1 MILEV
6 IMPQAERVGLLVTLA
21 AVIAWMAAA
30 GSTAQAQLAGRE
42 VRIGIG
48 GPLTTASATFGVEMR
63 QAVDLA
69 VEEKNAGG
77 GILGAAVVAIAVDDE
92 ANNDK
97 GAAAAKGFCDDPL
110 ILGVIGHVNSGV
122 TIAAARVYGNCG
134 LAAITPMSSNP
145 GVTELGLSNIF
156 RLTNRDDRKG
166 PGLARWLYDKMGK
179 RRTVVLDDGTTYGKG
194 LADGF
199 VTGFEQKGGTLLLRQ
214 SVHGG
219 DTDFRPMLR
228 ALPPDFD
235 VLFFAGIREGAYI
248 LKDMRA
254 LGLNQVFACGDGCW
268 SVDGFI
274 KASEGAALKG
284 EGVRILSAAPAIGTV
299 PGSSE
304 FAARYTA
311 KYGPINNYAASSYD
325 SVRLLLAAIERTAAD
340 KRQLPSRADVIA
352 AVRQASFQGIAYAR
366 PAEWDAKGD
375 NTAAVIFVNV
385 VDGERFKEIDQIAG
399 SP

>member
-1 MILEV
+1 MLGV
-6 IMPQAERVGLLVTLA
+6 TRLPNLVPLA
-21 AVIAWMAAA
+21 TAFALMATT
-30 GSTAQAQLAGRE
+30 TAQAQLAGRE
-42 VRIGIG
+42 VHIGIG
-48 GPLTTASATFGVEMR
+48 GPLTTASATFE
-63 QAVDLA
+63 DKKKKEINIEN
-69 VEEKNAGG
+69 EEKNAGG
-77 GILGAAVVAIAVDDE
+77 GILGAKVIAISVDDA

-97 GAAAAKGFCDDPL
+97 GLAAAKQFCDDPL
-110 ILGVIGHVNSGV
+110 NLGVVGHVNSGV

-145 GVTELGLSNIF
+145 GVTELGLGNIF

-199 VTGFEQKGGTLLLRQ
+199 AAGFEQKGGTVLLRQ
-214 SVHGG
+214 SVHAG
-219 DTDFRPMLR
+219 DTDFRSLLGT
-228 ALPPDFD
+228 LPADFD

-254 LGLNQVFACGDGCW
+254 LGLNQLFACGDGCW

-274 KASEGAALKG
+274 KPSEGAALKG

-299 PGSSE
+299 PGSRE

-311 KYGPINNYAASSYD
+311 KYGPINNYAANSYD
-325 SVRLLLAAIERTAAD
+325 SARLLLAAIERAAAD
-340 KRQLPSRADVIA
+340 KRQLPTRADVIA
-352 AVRQASFQGIAYAR
+352 AVRQTSFQGIAYVR
-366 PAEWDAKGD
+366 PAEWDTKGD
-375 NTAAVIFVNV
+375 NTAAVIFVNA

>member
-1 MILEV
+1 MLEV
-6 IMPQAERVGLLVTLA
+6 TPLRNLA
-21 AVIAWMAAA
+21 ALAMALALMAA
-30 GSTAQAQLAGRE
+30 STNTANAQLSGRE
-42 VRIGIG
+42 IHIGIG
-48 GPLTTASATFGVEMR
+48 GPLTTASATFGLEMR
-63 QAVDLA
+63 HAVDLA

-77 GILGAAVVAIAVDDE
+77 GILGAKVLAIAVDDE

-97 GAAAAKGFCDDPL
+97 GATAAKQFCDDPL
-110 ILGVIGHVNSGV
+110 NLGVVGHVNSGV

-134 LAAITPMSSNP
+134 LAALTPMSSNP
-145 GVTELGLSNIF
+145 GVTELGLGNIF

-199 VTGFEQKGGTLLLRQ
+199 GAGFEQKGGSVLLRQ
-214 SVHGG
+214 SVHAG
-219 DTDFRPMLR
+219 DTDFRSLLST
-228 ALPPDFD
+228 LPRDFD

-254 LGLNQVFACGDGCW
+254 LGLNQLFACGDGCW

-274 KASEGAALKG
+274 KPSEGAALKG
-284 EGVRILSAAPAIGTV
+284 EGVRILSAAPAIGAV
-299 PGSSE
+299 PGSGE

-325 SVRLLLAAIERTAAD
+325 SARLLLAAIERAATD
-340 KRQLPSRADVIA
+340 KGQLPSRADVIA
-352 AVRQASFQGIAYAR
+352 AMRQRSFQGIAYAR
-366 PAEWDAKGD
+366 PIEWDAKGD

-385 VDGERFKEIDQIAG
+385 VDGERFKEIDQIVGA
-399 SP
+399 P

>member
-1 MILEV
+1 MAQV
-6 IMPQAERVGLLVTLA
+6 AGLRHLVPLA
-21 AVIAWMAAA
+21 AVLALAAT
-30 GSTAQAQLAGRE
+30 SQSSAQAPLAGRE
-42 VRIGIG
+42 VHIGIG

-63 QAVDLA
+63 HAVDLA

-77 GILGAAVVAIAVDDE
+77 GILGAKVIAIAVDDA

-97 GAAAAKGFCDDPL
+97 GLAAAKQFCDDPSN
-110 ILGVIGHVNSGV
+110 LGVVGHVNSGV

-145 GVTELGLSNIF
+145 GVTELGLGNIF

-166 PGLARWLYDKMGK
+166 PGLARWLYEKMGK

-199 VTGFEQKGGTLLLRQ
+199 VTGFEQKGGSVLLRQ
-214 SVHGG
+214 SVHAG
-219 DTDFRPMLR
+219 DSDFRSLLSS
-228 ALPPDFD
+228 LPRDFD

-248 LKDMRA
+248 VKDMRA
-254 LGLNQVFACGDGCW
+254 LGLNQLFACGDGCW

-274 KASEGAALKG
+274 KPSEGAALKG
-284 EGVRILSAAPAIGTV
+284 DGVRILSAAPAIGTV
-299 PGSSE
+299 PGSDE

-325 SVRLLLAAIERTAAD
+325 SARLLLAAIERAATD
-340 KRQLPSRADVIA
+340 KKQLPSRADVIA
-352 AVRQASFQGIAYAR
+352 AMRQGSFQGIAYAR
-366 PAEWDAKGD
+366 PVEWDAKGD
-375 NTAAVIFVNV
+375 NVAAVIYVNGV
-385 VDGERFKEIDQIAG
+385 EGERFKEIDQITG
-399 SP
+399 LP

>member
-1 MILEV
+1 MLQV
-6 IMPQAERVGLLVTLA
+6 THLRNLAPLVMALA
-21 AVIAWMAAA
+21 LVATTANV
-30 GSTAQAQLAGRE
+30 AQAQLANRE
-42 VRIGIG
+42 IHIGIG
-48 GPLTTASATFGVEMR
+48 GPLTTASATFGAEMR
-63 QAVDLA
+63 HAVDLA

-77 GILGAAVVAIAVDDE
+77 GILGAKIIAIAVDDE

-145 GVTELGLSNIF
+145 GVTELGLGNIF

-166 PGLARWLYDKMGK
+166 PGLARWLYEKMGK

-199 VTGFEQKGGTLLLRQ
+199 VSGFEKAGGTVLLRQ
-214 SVHGG
+214 SVHAG
-219 DTDFRPMLR
+219 DSDFRPLLSS
-228 ALPPDFD
+228 LPRDFD

-248 LKDMRA
+248 VKDMRA
-254 LGLNQVFACGDGCW
+254 LGLNQLFACGDGCW

-274 KASEGAALKG
+274 KPTEGAALKG
-284 EGVRILSAAPAIGTV
+284 DGVRILSAAPAIGTV
-299 PGSSE
+299 PGSGE

-325 SVRLLLAAIERTAAD
+325 SARLLLAAIERAATD
-340 KRQLPSRADVIA
+340 KKQLPSRADVIA
-352 AVRQASFQGIAYAR
+352 AMRQGSFQGIAYAR
-366 PAEWDAKGD
+366 PVEWDAKGD
-375 NTAAVIFVNV
+375 NVAAVIYVNLV
-385 VDGERFKEIDQIAG
+385 EGGRFKEIDQIAG
-399 SP
+399 LP

>member
-1 MILEV
+1 MWQ
-6 IMPQAERVGLLVTLA
+6 IMFRSARYGHLGSLA
-21 AVIAWMAAA
+21 AVLALTAPSA
-30 GSTAQAQLAGRE
+30 STAQVELAGRE
-42 VRIGIG
+42 VHIGIG
-48 GPLTTASATFGVEMR
+48 GPLSTASATFGVEMR
-63 QAVDLA
+63 QAADLA

-77 GILGAAVVAIAVDDE
+77 GILGAKVLAIAVDDE

-97 GAAAAKGFCDDPL
+97 GAAVAKAFCDDPL
-110 ILGVIGHVNSGV
+110 NLGIVGHVNSGV

-134 LAAITPMSSNP
+134 LTAITPMSSNP
-145 GVTELGLSNIF
+145 GVTELGLGNIF

-179 RRTVVLDDGTTYGKG
+179 RRAVVLDDGTTYGKG

-199 VTGFEQKGGTLLLRQ
+199 IGGFEQRGGKVLFRQ
-214 SVHGG
+214 SVHAG
-219 DTDFRPMLR
+219 DTDFRSLVGT
-228 ALPPDFD
+228 LPGEFDF
-235 VLFFAGIREGAYI
+235 LFFAGIREGAYI

-254 LGLNQVFACGDGCW
+254 LGLSQLFACGDGCW

-274 KASEGAALKG
+274 KPSQGAALKG
-284 EGVRILSAAPAIGTV
+284 EGVRILSAAPAIGAV

-325 SVRLLLAAIERTAAD
+325 AVRLLLNAIERAATD
-340 KRQLPSRADVIA
+340 KRQLPSRAEVIA
-352 AVRQASFQGIAYAR
+352 AMRQGSFQGVAYAR
-366 PAEWDAKGD
+366 PIEWDAKGD

-399 SP
+399 AP